1 MLVIIDVLLLH
12 AVDYI
17 GYKTIKLNTD
27 LLKQSLHS
35 MGFGGVKSVMFAGE
49 GEPLLHPDIA
59 KIVNYAKKCSID
71 SSFTT
76 NGVELT
82 KDFLD
87 ECGQN
92 ISWVKVSFNAGTK
105 FYIFKSS

>member
-1 MLVIIDVLLLH
+1 MHVIIDVLC

-27 LLKQSLHS
+27 LLKQSLKS

-59 KIVNYAKKCSID
+59 EIVNYAKKCSID

-76 NGVELT
+76 NGVRLT
-82 KDFLD
+82 KTF
-87 ECGQN
+87 
-92 ISWVKVSFNAGTK
+92 
-105 FYIFKSS
+105 